1 MKGETIMKRL
11 SLGKRM
17 LRLVLAGLA
26 LIVGPIA
33 VPRPASAQTITVPD
47 PVGDVNFHAPAFQ
60 DIVRG
65 EIEKQGKDFVLRME
79 MAGPIP
85 IKPPLPPPGTSEIW
99 WLWGFN
105 LDPNTVPHGYPFPPG
120 LGLPLPAEFMVYVA
134 WDGTKFTGNA
144 IDRRPLLTG
153 QDAIVTSVPFSIDGA
168 IVQATLASPTDFPAS
183 FGWGTRTY
191 DWSSPP
197 GKTGGIH
204 TIDIGGPFFNPFPP
218 PP

>member
-1 MKGETIMKRL
+1 MKKLDL
-11 SLGKRM
+11 SKLLG
-17 LRLVLAGLA
+17 LTVAVLAML
-26 LIVGPIA
+26 VGPLA
-33 VPRPASAQTITVPD
+33 VPASAQTSVVMVYD
-47 PVGDVNFHAPAFQ
+47 PVGDANFHAPAFQ

-65 EIEKQGKDFVLRME
+65 EIQKMGESFVLRME

-85 IKPPLPPPGTSEIW
+85 KNPPLPVPGNAEIW
-99 WLWGFN
+99 WVWGFN

-134 WDGTKFTGNA
+134 WDGAQFTGNA

-168 IVQATLASPTDFPAS
+168 IVEATLTSPTDFPTS

-204 TIDIGGPFFNPFPP
+204 TIDIGGPFFTPSP
-218 PP
+218 

>member
-1 MKGETIMKRL
+1 MRKL
-11 SLGKRM
+11 DLGKG
-17 LRLVLAGLA
+17 LLGLALAGLVVM
-26 LIVGPIA
+26 VGPIA
-33 VPRPASAQTITVPD
+33 VPQPASAQTPVVVPD

-60 DIVRG
+60 DIVSG
-65 EIEKQGKDFVLRME
+65 EIQKNEDGSFDLRMT
-79 MAGPIP
+79 MADRIP
-85 IKPPLPPPGTSEIW
+85 DKPTLPPPGTSEIW

-120 LGLPLPAEFMVYVA
+120 LGLPLPAEFMAYVA
-134 WDGTKFTGNA
+134 WDGHNFTGHA

-168 IVQATLASPTDFPAS
+168 IVQATLASPTDFPTS

-204 TIDIGGPFFNPFPP
+204 TIDIGGPFFNPSP
-218 PP
+218 

>member
-1 MKGETIMKRL
+1 MRKLT
-11 SLGKRM
+11 LGKR
-17 LRLVLAGLA
+17 LLGLALAGLVMM
-26 LIVGPIA
+26 VGPIA
-33 VPRPASAQTITVPD
+33 VPQPASAQTSGIDD
-47 PVGDVNFHAPAFQ
+47 PIGDVNFHAPAFR
-60 DIVRG
+60 DIIRG
-65 EIEKQGKDFVLRME
+65 EIQKEGESFFLRME

-85 IKPPLPPPGTSEIW
+85 ERPPLTPPGKSEIW
-99 WLWGFN
+99 WVWGFN
-105 LDPNTVPHGYPFPPG
+105 LDPTTFPRGYPFPPG
-120 LGLPLPAEFMVYVA
+120 EGLPLPAEFMVYVA

-153 QDAIVTSVPFSIDGA
+153 QDAIVTPVPFSIDGA
-168 IVQATLASPTDFPAS
+168 IVQATLASPSDFPAS

-218 PP
+218 SP